1 MRTCSKSI
9 VVFVALAL
17 LAPARLAASQQYA
30 GRWVRT
36 SLRLN
41 VKIESWGGHCGPE
54 PKSYG
59 SKKKVPV
66 EVVAQ
71 GQHLVFSK
79 GNLRTDRC
87 MSYNPRLHSISQ
99 SVSSGNWKRVCQ
111 TSHNDPKFERAEYS
125 LSAQGANRLV
135 YSAKSHYDW
144 KLKGDH
150 CVANVTET
158 RVFVRESTVGEP
170 SEKSEP
176 PPKKTVSPECEDHGP
191 AAALAVTP
199 KEVRIGPGERICF
212 TARGRDKNGCR
223 FPVQASWTAYQRG
236 QEIGGLLSRRGC
248 FSAGENAAEAEG
260 EYEVVA
266 RLEKLRARAEVTV
279 AFPELGDLLAAR
291 LDPVEEEKD
300 DAPSGD
306 VETGPGPGTADAG
319 LRPPAVAP
327 AEAGGG
333 WRTIAVVAISALV
346 SIAALVVVLLLVRR
360 SSARRSALDDE
371 DDWLDAEPLEPQ
383 VETPI
388 REESGAVRCPRC
400 GNKFPAG
407 AQFCPH
413 DGAELAPISSS
424 PRAGDAG
431 PDRGGMICPRCH
443 RPYEAG
449 AKFCPH
455 DKEKLVPYAIWRE
468 RQ

>member
-1 MRTCSKSI
+1 MAI
-9 VVFVALAL
+9 IILAL

-41 VKIESWGGHCGPE
+41 VKIESWGDHCGPE

-59 SKKKVPV
+59 SKKNVGI
-66 EVVAQ
+66 EIVAQ

-99 SVSSGNWKRVCQ
+99 SVSSGSWERVCQ
-111 TSHNDPKFERAEYS
+111 TSQNDPKFERAEYS

-135 YSAKSHYDW
+135 YRAKSHYDW

-158 RVFVRESTVGEP
+158 RVFVRESAAEEP
-170 SEKSEP
+170 SERSEA
-176 PPKKTVSPECEDHGP
+176 PPKKTVSPECEDHGQ
-191 AAALAVTP
+191 ASALVVTP
-199 KEVRIGPGERICF
+199 RNVRIGPGERICF

-223 FPVQASWTAYQRG
+223 FPVQATWTAYQGGR
-236 QEIGGLLSRRGC
+236 EVGGLLSRRGC
-248 FSAGENAAEAEG
+248 FSAGKNAAEAEG

-266 RLEKLRARAEVTV
+266 RLEKLAARAEVTV

-291 LDPVEEEKD
+291 LDPVEEETD
-300 DAPSGD
+300 DPPTGD
-306 VETGPGPGTADAG
+306 VASETGTADAG
-319 LRPPAVAP
+319 LQPANVAP

-333 WRTIAVVAISALV
+333 WRTIAVVVIAALV
-346 SIAALVVVLLLVRR
+346 SIAALALVLLLVRKG
-360 SSARRSALDDE
+360 SMRRSALDEE
-371 DDWLDAEPLEPQ
+371 DDWLDAEP
-383 VETPI
+383 PI
-388 REESGAVRCPRC
+388 EAPERRESGAVRCPRC
-400 GNKFPAG
+400 GNEFPAG
-407 AQFCPH
+407 AKFCPH
-413 DGAELAPISSS
+413 DGAELEPIPSSS
-424 PRAGDAG
+424 RSPGED

-455 DKEKLVPYAIWRE
+455 DKEKLIPYAIWRE
-468 RQ
+468 RQQRGER